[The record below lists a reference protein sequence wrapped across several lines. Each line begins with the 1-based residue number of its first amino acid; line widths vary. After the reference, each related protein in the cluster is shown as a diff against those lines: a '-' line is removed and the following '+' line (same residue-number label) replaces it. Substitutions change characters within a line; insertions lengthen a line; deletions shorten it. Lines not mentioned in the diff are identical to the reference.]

1 MYFNNTNM
9 GLKGFFTTDSISLVS
24 SSKNDENIVNIR
36 VGDYNNYFGRLFVV
50 LSITLMLTMFPSL
63 LDDGNKEFGL
73 AVKNSAY

>member
-1 MYFNNTNM
+1 M
-9 GLKGFFTTDSISLVS
+9 GLKGFFTTNSISLVS